1 MPLSRRSRAG
11 RRRAP
16 SRRHGSRAG
25 RCRRR
30 RGARRSASS
39 RRARFAASSPTPG
52 SSSSHSGR
60 RPASSRARLARRFWP
75 EERKRA
81 GVAASRSR
89 SNQASAGPSAAGP
102 PARPAAKARF
112 SSTESSGLSG
122 SAWPRKCSR
131 ARCSGAS
138 AEQAATAPGE
148 AAGAGP
154 QEACQQAQQGRL
166 AAAVG
171 AAQHQGVPGC
181 QGEREGLEH
190 ETAAAHAGEVV
201 GGKGRGRQGCVS
213 ADRR

>member
-1 MPLSRRSRAG
+1 MPLSRRNRAR

-16 SRRHGSRAG
+16 STSPWVASRQMPPPARWAAIASSSRA
-25 RCRRR
+25 RL
-30 RGARRSASS
+30 
-39 RRARFAASSPTPG
+39 AASSPTPG
-52 SSSSHSGR
+52 SSSSQSGR

-102 PARPAAKARF
+102 PARPAAKAKF

-138 AEQAATAPGE
+138 AEQLRPPQARLPALGRRKPASRRSRVDLPLPLGPRSTRASPG
-148 AAGAGP
+148 ARAK
-154 QEACQQAQQGRL
+154 
-166 AAAVG
+166 
-171 AAQHQGVPGC
+171 
-181 QGEREGLEH
+181 REGLEH
-190 ETAAAHAGEVV
+190 ETAATHAGEVV
-201 GGKGRGRQGCVS
+201 GGEGRGRQGCLS